1 MKSGCNILQFQSLFD
16 IVMSST
22 DDRQAIERI
31 FGKRR
36 LIKKNYPENTSLQKR
51 AKRFPKSKK
60 SSFGYQQ
67 YLMLFLAMTK
77 QSTRRYRVMDL
88 IQNTM
93 QKNGYKGFKLG
104 SCVYEMKVCGGFL
117 FPGHFFRM
125 APLESVLG
133 RDVKNCR
140 INVEICAGY

>member
-1 MKSGCNILQFQSLFD
+1 MPLWKTPKRFVTNFTE
-16 IVMSST
+16 IVLMNH
-22 DDRQAIERI
+22 D
-31 FGKRR
+31 
-36 LIKKNYPENTSLQKR
+36 SLQKR

-117 FPGHFFRM
+117 FPSHFFRM

-133 RDVKNCR
+133 RDVKNWLYDGRSVNLFADISVCYDF
-140 INVEICAGY
+140 NWLSGADDSVSG

>member
-1 MKSGCNILQFQSLFD
+1 MNHD
-16 IVMSST
+16 
-22 DDRQAIERI
+22 
-31 FGKRR
+31 
-36 LIKKNYPENTSLQKR
+36 SLQKR

-60 SSFGYQQ
+60 SSFGYRQ
-67 YLMLFLAMTK
+67 YLMLFVAMTK

-104 SCVYEMKVCGGFL
+104 SCVYEMKVC
-117 FPGHFFRM
+117 PSHFFRM

-140 INVEICAGY
+140 INVEIRAGY

>member
-1 MKSGCNILQFQSLFD
+1 MIHCKKEQKDF
-16 IVMSST
+16 
-22 DDRQAIERI
+22 
-31 FGKRR
+31 RR
-36 LIKKNYPENTSLQKR
+36 V
-51 AKRFPKSKK
+51 K

-125 APLESVLG
+125 APLESVL
-133 RDVKNCR
+133 D
-140 INVEICAGY
+140 EM

>member
-1 MKSGCNILQFQSLFD
+1 MNHD
-16 IVMSST
+16 
-22 DDRQAIERI
+22 
-31 FGKRR
+31 
-36 LIKKNYPENTSLQKR
+36 SLQKR

>member
-1 MKSGCNILQFQSLFD
+1 
-16 IVMSST
+16 
-22 DDRQAIERI
+22 
-31 FGKRR
+31 
-36 LIKKNYPENTSLQKR
+36 
-51 AKRFPKSKK
+51 
-60 SSFGYQQ
+60 
-67 YLMLFLAMTK
+67 MLFLAMTK

-93 QKNGYKGFKLG
+93 QKNGYKGFKVG

-117 FPGHFFRM
+117 FPSHFFRM

-140 INVEICAGY
+140 INVEIRAGY